1 MSFIKN
7 AKIALVAAALSLVG
21 SVASAATISVADAS
35 AGGFYRTYENAS
47 GDQAIDVLGAFE
59 IVFDPAFDPTVTRTF
74 VVEASLSATDLPEVN
89 ETLVVNDV
97 TGLELLSYLGST
109 VGGLISPVFPSDVL
123 VEVLDGDI
131 DQTEVLPG
139 LYFGFDFFG
148 VNFSLDKID
157 GFFEGVVS
165 AGSAFGPDFDR
176 TGLGFFDAELSIAAV
191 PLPAS
196 GLLLIGAL
204 AGVGVMRRRK
214 QA

>member
-7 AKIALVAAALSLVG
+7 AKTALVAAALSLVG

-59 IVFDPAFDPTVTRTF
+59 IVFDPTFDPTVTRTF

-89 ETLVVNDV
+89 ETRVVNDV

-165 AGSAFGPDFDR
+165 AGSAFGPGFDR
-176 TGLGFFDAELSIAAV
+176 TDLGFFDAELSIAAV